1 MKGYKKRSKNII
13 QLIGKLRDEGA
24 AMDIDLPTV
33 VFCGNQSAGKSSLIE
48 SISGIMLPRSDGT
61 CTRCPMELRLSEGK
75 EEDWECS
82 ISLQF
87 QNDKYGK
94 RLSKP
99 KEYEFKTGIRN
110 KNDVENAVRCAQK
123 AILNPNNDS
132 SAYKDYDFDDSS
144 LEARMTD
151 VNSNQLTFTY
161 NTVCIKISGSTVNL
175 TLIDLP
181 GLIRTTESSLEI
193 SSIALVE
200 GMDQTYIG
208 NPRAL
213 IIAAISCKDEIEN
226 QAIFT
231 LAKEV

>member
-1 MKGYKKRSKNII
+1 MQGYEKRSKNII
-13 QLIGKLRDEGA
+13 QLIDKLRDEGA
-24 AMDIDLPTV
+24 ATDIDLPTV

-87 QNDKYGK
+87 HNDKYGE

-110 KNDVENAVRCAQK
+110 KNEVEKAVRCAQK
-123 AILNPNNDS
+123 AILNPDKYFGS
-132 SAYKDYDFDDSS
+132 FIDYEFDDSS

-151 VNSNQLTFTY
+151 VNSNQLTFT
-161 NTVCIKISGSTVNL
+161 STL
-175 TLIDLP
+175 SAS
-181 GLIRTTESSLEI
+181 R
-193 SSIALVE
+193 
-200 GMDQTYIG
+200 
-208 NPRAL
+208 
-213 IIAAISCKDEIEN
+213 
-226 QAIFT
+226 
-231 LAKEV
+231 